1 MGTIC
6 RQKTCER
13 STFAVKMMVFKRVRG
28 WTFSMRTVPIQNFV
42 EYPPGKKSLCIET
55 THTAKRCL
63 LTSVWQHFFTFRY
76 ISILSNI
83 FWSTAGK
90 CWDFR
95 NSRHHGTMEGRV
107 LPSNGFLQFQ
117 GPKNTFQ
124 QLFYNAVLWRKAIA
138 FCDCCYS
145 HTICACPFRMQY
157 HIASASIQSD
167 YPVRKIMIKNEHE
180 S

>member
-13 STFAVKMMVFKRVRG
+13 GTFAVKMMVFKRVRG

-55 THTAKRCL
+55 THTTKRCL

-76 ISILSNI
+76 MSILSNI

-107 LPSNGFLQFQ
+107 LPSNGCLQFQ
-117 GPKNTFQ
+117 EPKNTFQ
-124 QLFYNAVLWRKAIA
+124 QQFYNA
-138 FCDCCYS
+138 
-145 HTICACPFRMQY
+145 
-157 HIASASIQSD
+157 
-167 YPVRKIMIKNEHE
+167 HE
-180 S
+180 SHMESKMERCEKHTRARGEGVSPSCPPLFCCAHISCYTVQ